1 MAQKTFTIANGKL
14 TVSGGGTTTQYIA
27 SDYRAKSWSNSDR
40 DGMIIYPIAGSEE
53 AWGHGTFTFKS
64 YTEAALYISGV
75 GYSPASVDDFVTV
88 FNAVCGASLGF
99 NTKYPETLFSQHIVL
114 DTSVDE
120 QVATAPVIAAG
131 SAGYVT
137 ITAPSTNT
145 GNIYVGGSDVNN
157 TSYALEAGKSITLEI
172 SDLSLIW
179 VQNESVG
186 DSVDVIGVAKI

>member
-75 GYSPASVDDFVTV
+75 GYSPASIDDFVTV

-120 QVATAPVIAAG
+120 QVATVPVIAAQ
-131 SAGYVT
+131 SAGYVI
-137 ITAPSTNT
+137 ITAPSTNA
-145 GNIYVGGSDVNN
+145 GNIYVGDSTVNN
-157 TSYALEAGKSITLEI
+157 TDYALEPDRSVTLEI
-172 SDLSLIW
+172 DDLSKIW
-179 VQNESVG
+179 VQSTNAG
-186 DSVDVIGVAKI
+186 DSVSVIGVAKI